1 MPAGWQ
7 GDKILPRFK
16 VRERVVIFSRAGVA
30 IHGTVKW
37 AGKYS
42 LQDRRRKPHS
52 VAAVGIETVGTV
64 RYRGGGRGRGE
75 GRGGGGGGRG
85 EGRGKRVV

>member
-7 GDKILPRFK
+7 GDKILSRFK
-16 VRERVVIFSRAGVA
+16 VRERVVIFSRTGVA

-42 LQDRRRKPHS
+42 LQDGRRKPHS
-52 VAAVGIETVGTV
+52 VAAVGIETVG
-64 RYRGGGRGRGE
+64 RESYREGGRESYREGGGRGRGRE
-75 GRGGGGGGRG
+75 
-85 EGRGKRVV
+85 

>member
-30 IHGTVKW
+30 VHGTVKW

-64 RYRGGGRGRGE
+64 RYKEGEGEGGRVRGRE
-75 GRGGGGGGRG
+75 
-85 EGRGKRVV
+85 